1 MLGNPKFNYGDT
13 VSSYIVDMTGDIIEF
28 EGTVEIIDRYGTF
41 EQNEEVSYDVM
52 VDNWCNSG
60 EKMFVKHLRE
70 SNLTL
75 VKANEESRKNR

>member
-1 MLGNPKFNYGDT
+1 MLGNPKFNYGDI

-60 EKMFVKHLRE
+60 KKMFVKHLRE